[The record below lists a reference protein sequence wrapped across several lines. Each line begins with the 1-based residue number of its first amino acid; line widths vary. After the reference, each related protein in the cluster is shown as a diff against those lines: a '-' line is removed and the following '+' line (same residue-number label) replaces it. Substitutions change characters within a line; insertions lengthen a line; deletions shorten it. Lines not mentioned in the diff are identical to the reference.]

1 MAAAAGRQNLRDRRS
16 AGRKAGG
23 FGSGRNRYC
32 RIPVLAF
39 RAEQASQLNRI
50 LVRCA
55 RSRRRSRRR
64 VRSTDRYASV
74 PHCRAA
80 YVAPSVTEVLQ
91 ALWRNRNKNTGR
103 LIVLHRTCRPFALT
117 GARPSLSEEG
127 RRLVLPAQHQRS
139 RRIQERL
146 SKSFSPNLTPGLEP
160 DRDEGKRLW
169 RLGAIKWPSSQAA
182 RGLSAERR
190 PDSWHNA
197 ARDRRWPGRAADGPL
212 PRQEPVGTLRDF
224 LDGIE
229 GRPGV
234 VTRRRETSPA

>member
-1 MAAAAGRQNLRDRRS
+1 MSLQSDGVTAAPDTHVEPECADHQPPSLKNSSGLALHPGGDQAFRG
-16 AGRKAGG
+16 ARKAGG
-23 FGSGRNRYC
+23 CGSGRNRYC

-39 RAEQASQLNRI
+39 RAGQASQLNRI

-74 PHCRAA
+74 PTCRAA
-80 YVAPSVTEVLQ
+80 YVAPSVTEALQ
-91 ALWRNRNKNTGR
+91 ALWRNRNKNNGR
-103 LIVLHRTCRPFALT
+103 LIVLRRTCRPFALT
-117 GARPSLSEEG
+117 GARPGRSEEG

-146 SKSFSPNLTPGLEP
+146 LKSFSPTPGLEP

-169 RLGAIKWPSSQAA
+169 CLGAIKWPSSQAA
-182 RGLSAERR
+182 RGASAERR

-197 ARDRRWPGRAADGPL
+197 ARLYA
-212 PRQEPVGTLRDF
+212 
-224 LDGIE
+224 
-229 GRPGV
+229 
-234 VTRRRETSPA
+234 